1 MIYGDEAL
9 QPDPAIDA
17 EAQGLM
23 RIGMSAQSARNV
35 ARASKLRDL
44 AAEAEPWKV
53 AEAEERAQRSGN
65 AETAYFMAARSG
77 LTRSFA
83 EVVADAAASMDQ
95 ADLMAAAREV
105 RSPADRPGWST
116 PVPSRPAPESPA
128 SKRARLAARAQQIL
142 GPRREKD
149 TLDGYRRYRG
159 TVDPGR
165 HISVR

>member
-1 MIYGDEAL
+1 VTLFGDQPLEA
-9 QPDPAIDA
+9 DPQIDA
-17 EAQGLM
+17 EMQGLM
-23 RIGMSAQSARNV
+23 RIGMSPQSARNV
-35 ARASKLRDL
+35 ARASKLRDM
-44 AAEAEPWKV
+44 AADNEPWKV
-53 AEAEERAQRSGN
+53 AEAEERAQRAGS
-65 AETAYFMAARSG
+65 AETAYFMASRSG

-116 PVPSRPAPESPA
+116 PVPSRPESPA
-128 SKRARLAARAQQIL
+128 SKRARLAARARQIL

-149 TLDGYRRYRG
+149 TLAGYERYRG